1 MKYMKYV
8 IVVLFILLAIL
19 LGFGIRDYLSLRRAQ
34 IISARELFLAN
45 SLKKHGPLPTS
56 DTSAIRPWMTFDYVN
71 RLFDLSPDYLKATLS
86 VTDPSY
92 PQLSISGYAKYD
104 HENVNT
110 LLTNVQEAVQGYS
123 TSTSI

>member
-34 IISARELFLAN
+34 IISAREMFLAN
-45 SLKKHGPLPTS
+45 SLKKHGPLPIT
-56 DTSAIRPWMTFDYVN
+56 DTNAIRSWMTFDYVN
-71 RLFDLSPDYLKATLS
+71 RLFGLSPDYLKTTLS

-92 PQLSISGYAKYD
+92 PKLSLSGYAKYLN
-104 HENVNT
+104 ENVNT
-110 LLTNVQEAVQGYS
+110 LIGNVSSAIRNYS

>member
-1 MKYMKYV
+1 MKYV

-19 LGFGIRDYLSLRRAQ
+19 LGFGIKDYLSLRRAQ

-45 SLKKHGPLPTS
+45 ALKKHGPLPVS
-56 DTSAIRPWMTFDYVN
+56 DTGIIRPWMTFDYVN
-71 RLFDLSPDYLKATLS
+71 RLFGLSPGYLKSALS

-92 PQLSISGYAKYD
+92 PKLSISGYAKYA
-104 HENVNT
+104 HEDVNT
-110 LLTNVQEAVQGYS
+110 LLTNLQGAVQSYS